1 MDNEPVS
8 QKDGVAV
15 LRTGH
20 KVDLSCTSESG
31 NPVTSLSFTKNG
43 NSFGPQPISHK
54 NTHTFQVTPEDN
66 GALLGCLSQN
76 DDDWQSKS
84 EALRLHVLFPPER
97 LSVEGPDELTPEYNA
112 RFTCK
117 ASASN
122 LPSKL
127 TFKLTSHHND
137 LLEEFINSGLVEIE
151 EHKEKWIENEQHN
164 QGAPGWASSRSLVLK
179 TDLLKKAAEL
189 GEHITFEC
197 QIPDPYHER
206 RILISATKF
215 VTLYNPIP
223 AVELKLK
230 VSGPSEV
237 RYNEAAQFRCD
248 SNREDIEFTMS
259 LDKKNMK
266 NAFTSEE
273 LILQPGQLEHGTNQF
288 EIECFG
294 IDENDDKV
302 TISHIVNVLYP
313 PSMPEITPVKAV
325 VTPGNEQ
332 KLTCVSKAGNPTA
345 KLNWYRGT
353 QMIESLYTIEG
364 DMVKAEVT
372 FVAKPEDN
380 GSELRCEATNSASS
394 KPVSETITIELLP
407 ESSTSAKPIE
417 TEKVVNH
424 EDEEYYGYD
433 ESDDYYSNEVDSP
446 DGPYAHPEAVDYPT
460 IFGGKRKVQ
469 QEVPQKPDTVNTVKQ
484 AESKTPEKP
493 SVSHPNEV
501 YPKTNPLN
509 AVPFVGSNSPATLSL
524 SLSTISCLLLAFL
537 LNH

>member
-1 MDNEPVS
+1 VDNEPVS
-8 QKDGVAV
+8 RKDGVAV
-15 LRTGH
+15 LRSGH
-20 KVDLSCTSESG
+20 KIDLSCTSESG

-43 NSFGPQPISHK
+43 NSFGPEPISHK
-54 NTHTFQVTPEDN
+54 NTHAFQVTPEDN

-76 DDDWQSKS
+76 DNDWQSES

-97 LSVEGPDELTPEYNA
+97 LSVEGPDELTPDYNA

-137 LLEEFINSGLVEIE
+137 LLDQFINEGLVEIE

-164 QGAPGWASSRSLVLK
+164 QGAPGWASTRSLVLK

-206 RILISATKF
+206 RILISASKF

-237 RYNEAAQFRCD
+237 RFNEPAQFRCD

-259 LDKKNMK
+259 LDKQKMK
-266 NAFTSEE
+266 NGFTSGE

-294 IDENDDKV
+294 IDENNDKV
-302 TISHIVNVLYP
+302 TISHIVNVLC
-313 PSMPEITPVKAV
+313 KF
-325 VTPGNEQ
+325 
-332 KLTCVSKAGNPTA
+332 K
-345 KLNWYRGT
+345 WR
-353 QMIESLYTIEG
+353 
-364 DMVKAEVT
+364 
-372 FVAKPEDN
+372 
-380 GSELRCEATNSASS
+380 
-394 KPVSETITIELLP
+394 
-407 ESSTSAKPIE
+407 
-417 TEKVVNH
+417 
-424 EDEEYYGYD
+424 
-433 ESDDYYSNEVDSP
+433 
-446 DGPYAHPEAVDYPT
+446 
-460 IFGGKRKVQ
+460 
-469 QEVPQKPDTVNTVKQ
+469 
-484 AESKTPEKP
+484 
-493 SVSHPNEV
+493 
-501 YPKTNPLN
+501 
-509 AVPFVGSNSPATLSL
+509 
-524 SLSTISCLLLAFL
+524 
-537 LNH
+537 